1 MNNNGRALFPAR
13 IQNITKNQ
21 PQFSKKENWTKYFVF
36 KPEAKTFWVMKTF
49 AKKTP
54 FSYEVIVKMCCKRL
68 KLNVQ
73 GRFKDLMVTGA
84 LNPHQI
90 WDVCISKIVLSERN
104 FKSMNDKSALTSEF
118 FKQIIIIFN
127 RPYERN
133 SRYTTYIQAM
143 CLANSLIGCAHRST
157 ICLPL
162 SLSNII

>member
-1 MNNNGRALFPAR
+1 MNNTGRALFPAR
-13 IQNITKNQ
+13 IRNITKYQ
-21 PQFSKKENWTKYFVF
+21 PQFNKKENRTKYFVY

-54 FSYEVIVKMCCKRL
+54 FSYEVILNMCCKRL

-90 WDVCISKIVLSERN
+90 WDVCISKIVLSKRI

-127 RPYERN
+127 RPYELEIHN
-133 SRYTTYIQAM
+133 IQAM
-143 CLANSLIGCAHRST
+143 CLANSLIGCAHWSN